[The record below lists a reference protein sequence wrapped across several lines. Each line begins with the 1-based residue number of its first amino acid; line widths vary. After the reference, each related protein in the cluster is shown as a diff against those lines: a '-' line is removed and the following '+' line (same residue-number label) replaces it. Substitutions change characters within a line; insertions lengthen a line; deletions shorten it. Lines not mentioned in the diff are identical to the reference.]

1 MTDTLER
8 PVGPPNPAPSPTPRG
23 PGARALT
30 WVGGIVGGVLLLSG
44 AYSAVDLLAMGSEGA
59 TTVAESATYDGA
71 PVVELVADGHV
82 TVTTGGDRVEV
93 DRTSRTVLS
102 TATYRVDESSD
113 RLRVSYRCEWW
124 RPGFCSASLDVTV
137 PDGTSV
143 IVRALDG
150 TVTATSLRGPL
161 DVHVSD
167 GSVDVSE
174 IDGDVT
180 VRSADART
188 SVRDVRG
195 TVDVSSADGPIEISD
210 VSGDVTAQSSDGR
223 TEIWDA
229 RANIDVRSSD
239 GGVTVHG
246 TGRPVALD
254 ITTADGRQTVEGAVD
269 PTSPIHVR
277 IDTVDG
283 YVEYLGPRG

>member
-8 PVGPPNPAPSPTPRG
+8 PVDAPSPTPRG

-30 WVGGIVGGVLLLSG
+30 WIGGIVGGALLVSG
-44 AYSAVDLLAMGSEGA
+44 AYSTVDLLAMGSEGA
-59 TTVAESATYDGA
+59 ETTAASASYDA
-71 PVVELVADGHV
+71 AAVVELVADGHV

-93 DRTSRTVLS
+93 ERTSRTVLS
-102 TATYRVDESSD
+102 TADYRVDESPD
-113 RLRVSYRCEWW
+113 RLRVSYRCDWW

-150 TVTATSLRGPL
+150 TVTATALSGPL

-167 GSVDVSE
+167 GSADVSD

-180 VRSADART
+180 VRSADARAT
-188 SVRDVRG
+188 VSDIRG
-195 TVDVSSADGPIEISD
+195 AVDVSSADGPIEISD
-210 VSGDVTAQSSDGR
+210 VSGDVTTRSSDGR
-223 TEIWDA
+223 TEISGA
-229 RANIDVRSSD
+229 QANIDVRASD
-239 GGVTVHG
+239 GGVTVYG

-277 IDTVDG
+277 IDTADG

>member
-1 MTDTLER
+1 MTSTLER
-8 PVGPPNPAPSPTPRG
+8 PVDAPSPTPRS
-23 PGARALT
+23 PRARALT

-44 AYSAVDLLAMGSEGA
+44 GFSAVDLLALGSEGA
-59 TTVAESATYDGA
+59 TTVTESATYAGA

-93 DRTSRTVLS
+93 DRTARTVLS
-102 TATYRVDESSD
+102 AASYRVDESPD

-137 PDGTSV
+137 PDGTAV
-143 IVRALDG
+143 LVRTSDG
-150 TVTATSLRGPL
+150 SVTATTLRGPL

-167 GSVDVSE
+167 GSVDVSD

-180 VRSADART
+180 VRSSDARA
-188 SVRDVRG
+188 SVTDVRG
-195 TVDVSSADGPIEISD
+195 TVDVSSSDGPIEVSD
-210 VSGDVTAQSSDGR
+210 ISGDVITRSSDGR
-223 TEIWDA
+223 TEISDA
-229 RANIDVRSSD
+229 RANIDVRSID
-239 GGVTVHG
+239 GGVTVYG
-246 TGRPVALD
+246 TGEPVALD
-254 ITTADGRQTVEGAVD
+254 ITTLDGRQTVEGAVD
-269 PTSPIHVR
+269 PTSSTHVR